1 MTKYA
6 IIETGG
12 KQYKVR
18 EGDVVEVELLGTEN
32 GPFTFDKVLLI
43 NDGSDSKVGLPYLTS
58 CAVHAEVLDI
68 AKGPK
73 VVIFKYKRVK
83 GYRRLTGHRQKY
95 SRVMIKEIA
104 VA

>member
-18 EGDVVEVELLGTEN
+18 EGDVVEVELLGIEN
-32 GPFTFDKVLLI
+32 GPVTFDKVLFI
-43 NDGSDSKVGLPYLTS
+43 QDVSDSQVGLPLLSNYK
-58 CAVHAEVLDI
+58 VNAEVVDTT
-68 AKGPK
+68 KGPK

-83 GYRRLTGHRQKY
+83 GYRRLIGHRQKY
-95 SRVMIKEIA
+95 SLVKINEIA